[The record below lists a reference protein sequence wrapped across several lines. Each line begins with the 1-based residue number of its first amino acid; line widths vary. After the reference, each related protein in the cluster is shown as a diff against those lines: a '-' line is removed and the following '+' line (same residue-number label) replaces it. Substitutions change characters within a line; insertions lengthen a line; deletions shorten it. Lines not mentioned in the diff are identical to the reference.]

1 LESQIVLLKD
11 AQEWLRSEIKAVS
24 IPPADDFGMVP
35 IVKRL
40 TLGEDMAPGDYAMQF
55 MIRDKKPDKNRG
67 AAVQAIDFTV
77 QDRPS
82 EPATE
87 DIENSEE

>member
-1 LESQIVLLKD
+1 MLKD
-11 AQEWLRSEIKAVS
+11 AQECFRSEIEAVP

-40 TLGEDMAPGDYAMQF
+40 TLDEDMAPGDYVMQF
-55 MIRDKKPDKNRG
+55 VIRDRKPDKNRR

-77 QDRPS
+77 QDRPP

-87 DIENSEE
+87 DEENSEE